1 MVTNTL
7 NISLYSDALGIDSH
21 YCRLILAEKDVPVN
35 IIEVNAN
42 ALPEDVLHLS
52 PYQRVPL
59 LIDRDVVLYETRII
73 SEYLEER
80 FPHPTLLPTHPA
92 PRASSR
98 LLCYRIFHDW
108 IAIAENIMNT
118 DDKTIKANQARLLA
132 DGLTSVTAV
141 FADRPFFLSDSYSLA
156 DCALSVLLWRL
167 PTLGVILPVQAKP
180 IIKYAQRMFAR
191 EGFALGLS
199 AQEKRLSQLQSWSN
213 I

>member
-7 NISLYSDALGIDSH
+7 NITLYSDALSIDSH
-21 YCRLILAEKDVPVN
+21 YCRLVLSEKDIPVN
-35 IIEVNAN
+35 IVEVNAN

-73 SEYLEER
+73 AEYLDER

-92 PRASSR
+92 ARASAR

-108 IAIAENIMNT
+108 LCLAEKILNT
-118 DDKTIKANQARLLA
+118 DDKAIKAQNARLLA
-132 DGLTSVTAV
+132 DGLTSVTAI
-141 FADRPFFLSDSYSLA
+141 FADQAFFLSENYALA

-167 PTLGVILPVQAKP
+167 PLLGVVLPAQAKP

-191 EGFALGLS
+191 EGFVSSLS
-199 AQEKRLSQLQSWSN
+199 AQERRLPQLQ
-213 I
+213 